1 MLLRFFCVLPNEG
14 SGDEAR
20 WVGEGRHQADQN
32 YPQALADIAA
42 SAHPGIVGRSIAANG
57 IDHDH
62 TIRPEAS

>member
-1 MLLRFFCVLPNEG
+1 MKRV
-14 SGDEAR
+14 